1 MDYLEL
7 SEEFLQDAQNFMS
20 YDADI
25 PFHYRILGK
34 LNFNDDFYNAKRFIE
49 ANEELFNDYK
59 SVLQEMV
66 QTSKKGLEYVKNN
79 EPKIGFACGNITLK

>member
-25 PFHYRILGK
+25 PFHYRVLGK
-34 LNFNDDFYNAKRFIE
+34 LNFNDDIYNAKRFIE
-49 ANEELFNDYK
+49 ANKELFNDEYAYLVLDSAVEMCL
-59 SVLQEMV
+59 SVVME
-66 QTSKKGLEYVKNN
+66 
-79 EPKIGFACGNITLK
+79 

>member
-25 PFHYRILGK
+25 PFYYRVLGK
-34 LNFNDDFYNAKRFIE
+34 LNFYDDIYNAKRFIE
-49 ANEELFNDYK
+49 ANEELF
-59 SVLQEMV
+59 E
-66 QTSKKGLEYVKNN
+66 
-79 EPKIGFACGNITLK
+79 